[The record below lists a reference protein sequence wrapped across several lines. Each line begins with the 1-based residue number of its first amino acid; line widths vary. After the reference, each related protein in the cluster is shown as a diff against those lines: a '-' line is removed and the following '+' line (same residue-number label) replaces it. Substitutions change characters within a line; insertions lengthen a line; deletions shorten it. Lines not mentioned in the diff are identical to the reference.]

1 MLRRS
6 SPEVGCWYEDA
17 ELGRVFEV
25 VSLDEG
31 ENAVAIQ
38 YFEGEIEALEVDA
51 FMQMPLRIVDQPE
64 DWSGPFE
71 VDREDRF
78 ESDFDNWSEEP
89 DELRMLDGDG
99 GMHIEE
105 EGEY

>member
-6 SPEVGCWYEDA
+6 APEVGSWYQDA

-25 VSLDEG
+25 VSLDEDD
-31 ENAVAIQ
+31 NAVAIQ
-38 YFEGEIEALEVDA
+38 YFEGEIEALELDA

-71 VDREDRF
+71 VEREDRF

-89 DELRMLDGDG
+89 EELRMLDGDG
-99 GMHIEE
+99 GMHIEDE
-105 EGEY
+105 DEY